1 MAIARLGNVAAI
13 DRGQLLPGNR
23 ITTFNLREDGS
34 PLEERLQDITNA
46 DGLWAHMSLAA
57 PAWVESDDVALA
69 WALAGHYGCPVGR
82 PDDTWA

>member
-1 MAIARLGNVAAI
+1 MAIARLGNRAAI

-34 PLEERLQDITNA
+34 PLEHRLRDITDP
-46 DGLWAHMSLAA
+46 DGLWTHMSAA
-57 PAWVESDDVALA
+57 PPAWVESDDAEVAI
-69 WALAGHYGCPVGR
+69 ALNSFYGCPIGR